1 MVKRARLQLRVSN
14 SMAPICR
21 LAFTGLSIITMSA
34 ALPARA
40 QASEC
45 AMSFTTKMD
54 KVARVEPDFQSLN
67 DCLGKLQDKID
78 KLEKSISTLRANLL
92 KPGPA
97 ANTVSIPSEVIRC
110 PPGTYLIA
118 ITFQDEGG
126 LAHGALWDPQGVC
139 AKLNV
144 DPNAN

>member
-1 MVKRARLQLRVSN
+1 MVERATPQLRILKS
-14 SMAPICR
+14 SASLCR
-21 LAFTGLSIITMSA
+21 LTFAGISIIAMST

-40 QASEC
+40 RASEC
-45 AMSFTTKMD
+45 AMSFATKMD

-78 KLEKSISTLRANLL
+78 KLEKSISTLRAGLL
-92 KPGPA
+92 KPGST

-110 PPGTYLIA
+110 PPGSYLIA
-118 ITFQDEGG
+118 ITFQDEDG
-126 LAHGALWDPQGVC
+126 LAHGALWGPQGVC

-144 DPNAN
+144 DPN